1 MDTNELMSIVH
12 AEDLEVPVLYGVGP
26 LQSEAVVL
34 ERDDAEWQV
43 YVANERGG
51 AIESTRRTFDNE
63 SDALEHVLR
72 KVRQGTKYHRSLKA
86 RSDRPS

>member
-12 AEDLEVPVLYGVGP
+12 AEDLEVPVIYGAGV
-26 LQSEAVVL
+26 LHAEVVVL
-34 ERDDAEWQV
+34 ERDVDQWTV
-43 YVANERGG
+43 FVANERGG

-72 KVRQGTKYHRSLKA
+72 KVRQGTKYHRALQASPDGP
-86 RSDRPS
+86 R